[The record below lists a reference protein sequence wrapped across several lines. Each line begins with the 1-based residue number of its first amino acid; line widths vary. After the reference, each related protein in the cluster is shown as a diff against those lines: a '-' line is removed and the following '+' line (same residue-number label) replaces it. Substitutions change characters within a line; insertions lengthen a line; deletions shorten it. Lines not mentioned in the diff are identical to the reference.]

1 MQKERGR
8 IYSSCSVPLGWHGGR
23 GGLEVDGDA
32 EVGGGA
38 GAEERE
44 EKIPEE
50 KEDGDKE
57 SGVGEESV
65 EGIIRCSCTMD
76 GT

>member
-8 IYSSCSVPLGWHGGR
+8 IYSSCSVPLGLRWGR
-23 GGLEVDGDA
+23 GGLEVGGDA
-32 EVGGGA
+32 VVGSGA
-38 GAEERE
+38 RAEERE

-50 KEDGDKE
+50 KEDGDRKW
-57 SGVGEESV
+57 GGEESV
-65 EGIIRCSCTMD
+65 EGIIRCSCSMD